1 MERNHFR
8 ERCEVRMTALG
19 ISQNDLAEI
28 VQKDRSRVTRAI
40 RGDTEPAVAS
50 LRVRIEQILTGM
62 CAEKRERM
70 AAEIEAVR
78 DIQCPN
84 VTGKISV
91 IMPEDMIYV
100 VTEDGIPVGAWNPQ
114 SKTFRELDAAVLPVI
129 GRRVK

>member
-1 MERNHFR
+1 MERNHFK

-19 ISQNDLAEI
+19 INQDDLAKI

-40 RGDTEPAVAS
+40 RGDKEPSVAS

-62 CAEKRERM
+62 CDERRARM

-78 DIQCPN
+78 DVQCPEL
-84 VTGKISV
+84 TGTLSV
-91 IMPEDMIYV
+91 ILPEDMVYI

-114 SKTFRELDAAVLPVI
+114 SKTYRELDAVVLPMI
-129 GRRVK
+129 GRKVK

>member
-1 MERNHFR
+1 MERNHFG

-19 ISQNDLAEI
+19 INQYDLAEM
-28 VQKDRSRVTRAI
+28 VGKDRSRVTRAI
-40 RGDTEPAVAS
+40 RGDKEPSVAN

-62 CAEKRERM
+62 CDERRAKM

-78 DIQCPN
+78 DVQCPHLE
-84 VTGKISV
+84 GKLSV
-91 IMPEDMIYV
+91 ILPEDMIYI

-114 SKTFRELDAAVLPVI
+114 SKTFRELDAVVLPVV